1 MIEFASIY
9 AYDLNTLILAGPTVL
24 LAVFALAAAWMNRVP
39 TRVRA
44 FNPAP
49 AFGL

>member
-1 MIEFASIY
+1 MIEFANVS
-9 AYDLNTLILAGPTVL
+9 DLDTLILAGPTVL
-24 LAVFALAAAWMNRVP
+24 LVIFALALGWKNRIP

-44 FNPAP
+44 FELAP